1 VIAEETTRTVA
12 MGRRSYWIPGSYAS
26 RLPEALNSCLRPLK
40 YKGLK
45 KEMITKIGLYDIVK
59 PTTPES
65 NKSVEALHKC
75 D

>member
-1 VIAEETTRTVA
+1 
-12 MGRRSYWIPGSYAS
+12 
-26 RLPEALNSCLRPLK
+26 LPEALNSCLRPLK

-65 NKSVEALHKC
+65 NKSVEGMGWALQPGAASHVTVTGHT
-75 D
+75 